1 MPLARLRS
9 ACVSS
14 APRGPAHEQA
24 YTTARLRRFEQ
35 VRAAISHPERDET
48 VQSLQQRIPC
58 HGFLGPLVGPVACHE
73 FAMQPFFTLGSV
85 LKRNDD
91 PAHGF
96 YTPRRMKKARSAS
109 SFLAG
114 SSACDDA
121 DHQATGTAIF
131 GVHQAG
137 VRQYVTSAVS
147 ADIVWRKGVWHC
159 LRDEALICS

>member
-91 PAHGF
+91 PAHGN
-96 YTPRRMKKARSAS
+96 YSPPSPERVYAAKSAAYDNIEPLS
-109 SFLAG
+109 P
-114 SSACDDA
+114 C
-121 DHQATGTAIF
+121 
-131 GVHQAG
+131 
-137 VRQYVTSAVS
+137 
-147 ADIVWRKGVWHC
+147 K
-159 LRDEALICS
+159 